1 MSDLVKMSVDG
12 DLPMRLSIQDGN
24 LPPGIR
30 PCDIASVL
38 EEDRPANIVG
48 QRTAIYE
55 LGDVFLK
62 AKGFVYRPTDFAEV
76 LQHEIGSGRL
86 LDLERASS
94 LDLAMANPTRPF
106 RHRWHGIQGDFDRWV
121 PQKDGRAARIRTEA
135 RPHGAM
141 TLKRAMHE
149 FETHVLLRSNRVR
162 VDIPVGYAEF
172 PDFAFGVADTDIPC
186 GGFLSLIPNKYDLR
200 LPEIAFHIQDPIVRE
215 TYGISD
221 SAERFLI
228 AAGTDAAGMLRFYH
242 RMGVTHTFPHW
253 MNFKVGVLDE
263 DFKAW
268 YALQDGHDTPA
279 TTICDLDACCYPNQD
294 NHIFLANAMHLLQS
308 GVDLS
313 VIALW
318 LGHEHIAA
326 THQYM
331 QADIEMKRKAL
342 RKMAEPK
349 AGVVRFKPSR
359 DVLSFLDSL

>member
-1 MSDLVKMSVDG
+1 M
-12 DLPMRLSIQDGN
+12 
-24 LPPGIR
+24 
-30 PCDIASVL
+30 
-38 EEDRPANIVG
+38 
-48 QRTAIYE
+48 
-55 LGDVFLK
+55 
-62 AKGFVYRPTDFAEV
+62 
-76 LQHEIGSGRL
+76 
-86 LDLERASS
+86 
-94 LDLAMANPTRPF
+94 
-106 RHRWHGIQGDFDRWV
+106 
-121 PQKDGRAARIRTEA
+121 
-135 RPHGAM
+135 
-141 TLKRAMHE
+141 
-149 FETHVLLRSNRVR
+149 LLRSNRVR

-294 NHIFLANAMHLLQS
+294 NHIFLANAMN
-308 GVDLS
+308 DLEVFLNFPLVFNAES
-313 VIALW
+313 IREEESDRPDYDDVRRYHALMQG
-318 LGHEHIAA
+318 LKGRHPMLRGLASEVMAA
-326 THQYM
+326 YFDTNPTDPRISTIDPSAFTHW
-331 QADIEMKRKAL
+331 
-342 RKMAEPK
+342 AESSQRIWEWNEE
-349 AGVVRFKPSR
+349 GM
-359 DVLSFLDSL
+359 SFLLRQMYDLGTRGYTMKPFNPDELRY